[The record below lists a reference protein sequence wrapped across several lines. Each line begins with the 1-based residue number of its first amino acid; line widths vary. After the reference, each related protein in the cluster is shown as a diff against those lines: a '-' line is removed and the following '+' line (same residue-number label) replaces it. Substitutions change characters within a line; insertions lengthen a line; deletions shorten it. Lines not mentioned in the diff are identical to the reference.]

1 MEYLSDRIA
10 VIYLGRVMEIG
21 PSRRVVASPRHPYTE
36 ALISAVPDAGG
47 SRKRIILQGDA
58 PSPVAPPS
66 GCVFRTRCRY
76 ALPACADAVPTLR
89 EVAPG
94 HWKACLR
101 DDVPMGGDLWRAARI
116 MPTSKCSTAGRRRR
130 LRGGPTE
137 IRRWLVGLG

>member
-1 MEYLSDRIA
+1 MGGSRSASSPSARKSPTRFPSISRAAVRA

-76 ALPACADAVPTLR
+76 ALPACAGEVPALR

-101 DDVPMGGDLWRAARI
+101 DDVPKGG
-116 MPTSKCSTAGRRRR
+116 
-130 LRGGPTE
+130 
-137 IRRWLVGLG
+137 